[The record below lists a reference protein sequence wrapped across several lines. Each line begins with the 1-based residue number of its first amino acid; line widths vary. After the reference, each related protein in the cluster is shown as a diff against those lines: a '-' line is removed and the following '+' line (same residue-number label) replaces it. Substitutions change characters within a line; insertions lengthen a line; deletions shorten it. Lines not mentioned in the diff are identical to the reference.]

1 MATKRWLRVLS
12 GVVTGAAAASAMVVV
27 AQPASAAVTIPPAN
41 GQETVTS
48 TVKVSGSRDYGMK
61 RVIPQGLGGGG
72 GSESQKAVFELAD
85 GATLS
90 NVIIG
95 KPGADGVHCMGTCT
109 LRNVWWEDVGEDA
122 ATFKGTSASQ
132 TMTIDGGGALSASD
146 KVFQHNAP
154 GTMIIRNFAAQ
165 GIGKLVRTCGNCSN
179 NPQTRHVRV
188 ENVRVE
194 MSAKNVVSINVNYGD
209 TARLSKVT
217 IVGDSSRKVTICDKY
232 NGVKKGEGESK
243 KVGTGADGRNCVYS
257 SSDIIYR

>member
-1 MATKRWLRVLS
+1 MTTKWWRSLLS
-12 GVVTGAAAASAMVVV
+12 TGFAGVVAATSFVVL
-27 AQPASAAVTIPPAN
+27 AQPAHALSVPPAN

-48 TVKVSGSRDYGMK
+48 TVKFSGTRDYGMK
-61 RVIPQGLGGGG
+61 KVIPEGLGGGG
-72 GSESQKAVFELAD
+72 GDESQKAVFELAD
-85 GATLS
+85 GATLA

-95 KPGADGVHCMGTCT
+95 KPGADGVHCLGTCT

-154 GTMIIRNFAAQ
+154 GTMIVRNFAAQ

-188 ENVRVE
+188 ENVRIE
-194 MSAKNVVSINVNYGD
+194 MSASNVVSINVNYGD

-217 IVGDSSRKVTICDKY
+217 LVGDKNKKVSICDKY
-232 NGVKKGEGESK
+232 NGVKKGDGESK
-243 KVGTGADGRNCVYS
+243 KVGTGPDGKNCIYSAADITYQ
-257 SSDIIYR
+257 

>member
-1 MATKRWLRVLS
+1 MATTRWRRVLS
-12 GVVTGAAAASAMVVV
+12 GGFASAVAAGAIVMV
-27 AQPASAAVTIPPAN
+27 AQPAHALTVPPAR
-41 GQETVTS
+41 GEETVTS
-48 TVKVSGSRDYGMK
+48 TVKFSGSRDYGMK
-61 RVIPQGLGGGG
+61 RIIPQGLGGGG

-85 GATLS
+85 GATLA

-95 KPGADGVHCMGTCT
+95 KPGADGVHCLGTCT

-154 GTMIIRNFAAQ
+154 GTMIVRNFAAQ

-188 ENVRVE
+188 ENVRIE

-209 TARLSKVT
+209 TARLSRVT
-217 IVGDSSRKVTICDKY
+217 IVGDSNRKVSICDKY
-232 NGVKKGEGESK
+232 NGVKKGDGESK
-243 KVGTGADGRNCVYS
+243 KVGTGADGKNCVYS
-257 SSDIIYR
+257 ASDIIYQ

>member
-1 MATKRWLRVLS
+1 MATTRWRRVLS
-12 GVVTGAAAASAMVVV
+12 CGFAGVFAAGLIVVV
-27 AQPASAAVTIPPAN
+27 AQPANALTVPPAN

-61 RVIPQGLGGGG
+61 RIIPQGLGGGG
-72 GSESQKAVFELAD
+72 GSESQKAVFELAN

-95 KPGADGVHCMGTCT
+95 KPGADGVHCVGTCT

-122 ATFKGTSASQ
+122 TTFKGTSASQ
-132 TMTIDGGGALSASD
+132 TMTVDGGGALSAND

-188 ENVRVE
+188 ENVRIE
-194 MSAKNVVSINVNYGD
+194 MSASNVVSINVNYGD
-209 TARLSKVT
+209 TARLSRVT
-217 IVGDSSRKVTICDKY
+217 IVGDSNRKTSICDKY

-243 KVGTGADGRNCVYS
+243 KVGTGADGKNCVYAA
-257 SSDIIYR
+257 SDIIYQ

>member
-1 MATKRWLRVLS
+1 MTTKWWRNVLS
-12 GVVTGAAAASAMVVV
+12 TGFAGIVAATSFVVL
-27 AQPASAAVTIPPAN
+27 AQPAHALSVPPAN

-48 TVKVSGSRDYGMK
+48 TVKFSGTRDYGMK
-61 RVIPQGLGGGG
+61 KVIPEGLGGGG
-72 GSESQKAVFELAD
+72 GDESQKAVFELAD
-85 GATLS
+85 GATLA

-95 KPGADGVHCMGTCT
+95 KPGADGVHCLGTCT

-154 GTMIIRNFAAQ
+154 GTMIVRNFAAQ

-188 ENVRVE
+188 ENVRIE
-194 MSAKNVVSINVNYGD
+194 MSASNVVSINVNYGD
-209 TARLSKVT
+209 TARLSGVT
-217 IVGDSSRKVTICDKY
+217 LVGDKNKKVSICDKY
-232 NGVKKGEGESK
+232 NGVKKGDGESK
-243 KVGTGADGRNCVYS
+243 KVGTGPDGKNCIYS
-257 SSDIIYR
+257 ASDITYQ

>member
-1 MATKRWLRVLS
+1 MATKRWRRVLS
-12 GVVTGAAAASAMVVV
+12 GGAAVAVAAGVIVMV
-27 AQPASAAVTIPPAN
+27 AQSAHALTVPPAK
-41 GQETVTS
+41 GEETVTS
-48 TVKVSGSRDYGMK
+48 TVKFSGSRDYGMK
-61 RVIPQGLGGGG
+61 RIIPQGLGGGG

-85 GATLS
+85 GATLA

-95 KPGADGVHCMGTCT
+95 KPGADGVHCVGTCT

-188 ENVRVE
+188 ENVRIE

-209 TARLSKVT
+209 TARLSNVT
-217 IVGDSSRKVTICDKY
+217 IVGDSSRKVSICDKY
-232 NGVKKGEGESK
+232 NGVKKGDGESK
-243 KVGTGADGRNCVYS
+243 KVGTGPDGRNCIYS
-257 SSDIIYR
+257 ASDIIYK